1 MGWRIIRVSGMLT
14 PLFGYLLS
22 LGCLKYDIQQGGTK
36 GFFGSFL
43 DNIKVLWRYGYF
55 SPKNTQNL
63 YVFLS
68 DPRKIVFLI
77 AILIFW
83 TSFCSVKDMTDKFV
97 KLYAPEAL
105 KWENLTDIS
114 DAFEWD
120 ELISQTAS
128 EYFRSHGVSEKFTNE
143 VIDAMTLVNYA
154 QVRMKPSSLGYIRGR
169 RC

>member
-1 MGWRIIRVSGMLT
+1 
-14 PLFGYLLS
+14 
-22 LGCLKYDIQQGGTK
+22 
-36 GFFGSFL
+36 
-43 DNIKVLWRYGYF
+43 
-55 SPKNTQNL
+55 
-63 YVFLS
+63 
-68 DPRKIVFLI
+68 
-77 AILIFW
+77 
-83 TSFCSVKDMTDKFV
+83 MTDKFV